1 MFPAIKEG
9 LIEPSSKRRVK
20 SRSSWRQSREVDPG
34 TQSSQ
39 QRRRRRRRRSPST
52 DGTQDNL
59 KKRRKNE
66 SSKHHHNSQSR
77 KRHST
82 DATLA
87 NDVSKAPSKRQK
99 ASKGEASRSKR
110 SSSSSSKQENVSTIY
125 SASSKG
131 RADKEIREDETV
143 GKRPTGEKKVFSA

>member
-59 KKRRKNE
+59 KKRCKNE

-82 DATLA
+82 DPTLA

-131 RADKEIREDETV
+131 RADKEIREDAV